1 MTKTKHKLVFATG
14 GKGGVGKTI
23 ALLSLLDAISAAGLT
38 AAVVD
43 ADRENAKAGGL
54 ADHVAATTIDL
65 RDKVSCD
72 KLLTLAA
79 ENSLTVCDLPAN
91 AGGDFLE
98 WFSLASD
105 PAVLEELDL
114 SLYAVG
120 VINPTAASVASVLKW
135 AESLQDA
142 AAYVIA
148 LNRRSDDRTTKPI
161 EDVFADYYK
170 SPAAKKFRAAAS
182 PIEVEIPGLYEFAAK
197 AWSKVGGLASEAA
210 ENPAIPILDRSRL
223 RKFAVATIANWQPL
237 IDVLRS

>member
-1 MTKTKHKLVFATG
+1 MKKTKHKLVFATG
-14 GKGGVGKTI
+14 GKGGVGKTT
-23 ALLSLLDAISAAGLT
+23 ALLSLLDALSAAGLT

-54 ADHVAATTIDL
+54 ADHVAATTVDL

-79 ENSLTVCDLPAN
+79 GNSLTVCDLPAN

-105 PAVLEELDL
+105 PAVLSELDL

-120 VINPTAASVASVLKW
+120 VVNPTAASVASVLKW

-142 AAYVIA
+142 ASYVIA
-148 LNRRSDDRTTKPI
+148 LNRRSEERVSKPL
-161 EDVFADYYK
+161 EDVFSDYFK
-170 SPAAKKFRAAAS
+170 SPSGKKFRAAS

-197 AWSKVGGLASEAA
+197 AWAKVGGLASEAA
-210 ENPAIPILDRSRL
+210 ENAAIPILDRSRL
-223 RKFAVATIANWQPL
+223 RKFSATTTANWQPL
-237 IDVLRS
+237 IDSLA

>member
-54 ADHVAATTIDL
+54 ADHVEATTIDL

-72 KLLTLAA
+72 KLLTLSA
-79 ENSLTVCDLPAN
+79 ENALTVCDLPAN

-105 PAVLEELDL
+105 PAVLAELDL

-135 AESLQDA
+135 ADTLQDA
-142 AAYVIA
+142 ARYVVA
-148 LNRRSDDRTTKPI
+148 MNRRTEERVSKPC
-161 EDVFADYYK
+161 EEVFADYFK
-170 SPAAKKFRAAAS
+170 SPTAKKFRVALS
-182 PIEVEIPGLYEFAAK
+182 PVEVEIPGLYEFAAK
-197 AWSKVGGLASEAA
+197 AWAKVGGLASEAA
-210 ENPAIPILDRSRL
+210 ENAAIPILDRSRL
-223 RKFAVATIANWQPL
+223 RKFASTTTSNWQPL
-237 IDVLRS
+237 IELL

>member
-14 GKGGVGKTI
+14 GKGGVGKTT

-54 ADHVAATTIDL
+54 ADHVTATTIDL

-72 KLLTLAA
+72 KLLTLAS

-105 PAVLEELDL
+105 PAVLSELDL

-120 VINPTAASVASVLKW
+120 VVNPTAASVASVLKW
-135 AESLQDA
+135 AETLQDA
-142 AAYVIA
+142 ARYVVA
-148 LNRRSDDRTTKPI
+148 LNRRTEERVAKPL
-161 EDVFADYYK
+161 EDVFSDYFK
-170 SPAAKKFRAAAS
+170 SPTGKKFRATAS
-182 PIEVEIPGLYEFAAK
+182 PIEVEIPGLYEFASK
-197 AWSKVGGLASEAA
+197 AWAKVGGLASEAA
-210 ENPAIPILDRSRL
+210 DNAVIPVLDRSRL
-223 RKFAVATIANWQPL
+223 RKFAASTTANWQPL
-237 IDVLRS
+237 IDELR